1 MKRVFNNTYFLINY
15 LNKSK
20 ETLVSKKTILE
31 YNGLSKEKKVLNA
44 SKFIYN
50 EIPIRFSKRIK
61 ELEDLPFDIKVGH
74 EIFTL
79 RDWYIKSLQD
89 ITSVD
94 EPKCYDSCDN
104 FREVISNIL
113 NRHQTTL
120 ITISKGLGK
129 LNLSENNK
137 NLIKYNKFLENFCIN
152 RTKTRF
158 LLDNY
163 YLLYNENTNYI
174 GNINLHCNLSNII
187 SDTLYDAES
196 ITEINRM
203 EFPDIKKNMIDTN
216 FIFNQ
221 NFLVYPILE
230 ILKNSIVACQN
241 RENPKIEIDLSG
253 DENVKILKISD
264 NGIGI
269 KYDEMPK
276 IWDFSYTTADVN
288 FNDNF
293 DNDFEK
299 TNPICGFGYGLPI
312 SKILLNTMGCDIK
325 IFSEYNKGT
334 DTYIIIDQN
343 NNWEI

>member
-61 ELEDLPFDIKVGH
+61 ELEDLPFNINDGH

-79 RDWYIKSLQD
+79 RDWYISSLED
-89 ITSVD
+89 ISLVKEPRTYD
-94 EPKCYDSCDN
+94 ECEN
-104 FREVISNIL
+104 FRDIIFNIL

-120 ITISKGLGK
+120 ITISKGIGK

-152 RTKTRF
+152 RTRTRF

-163 YLLYNENTNYI
+163 YLLFNDNPKYV
-174 GNINLHCNLSNII
+174 GNINLNCNINTILNE
-187 SDTLYDAES
+187 TLRDAES

-203 EFPDIKKNMIDTN
+203 DFPEISKNIIDTS

-230 ILKNSIVACQN
+230 ILKNSIVACQG
-241 RENPKIEIDLSG
+241 RDDPRIKIDILG
-253 DENVKILKISD
+253 DNNIKILKIKD

-269 KYDEMPK
+269 KYEDMHK
-276 IWDFSYTTADVN
+276 IWNFSYTTADVN
-288 FNDNF
+288 FSNNF

-312 SKILLNTMGCDIK
+312 SKILLNTLGCDIK

-334 DTYIIIDQN
+334 EVYIIIDQN
-343 NNWEI
+343 YDWSI